1 MLLTTRLVGRRILG
15 MMFGRPPMVA
25 WPSTDPAPAL
35 TDDDMLST
43 EPHSSLEPVPKVQVS
58 VLGFFVHSLKYSEIL
73 LEVLK

>member
-1 MLLTTRLVGRRILG
+1 
-15 MMFGRPPMVA
+15 MVA

>member
-1 MLLTTRLVGRRILG
+1 
-15 MMFGRPPMVA
+15 MMFGRAPMVA

-43 EPHSSLEPVPKVQVS
+43 EPHSSLNPVPRVQAS